1 MNSLPKKTTG
11 SSPFCCIDFFTY
23 PNGAGRILHE

>member
-11 SSPFCCIDFFTY
+11 RSVICCIDFFTY
-23 PNGAGRILHE
+23 PNGAGRILDE